1 VQPPGYAEPSPD
13 GLQVSR
19 TLARIPGYRA
29 PRSSTVDCGAVMCD
43 TGAAGSGG
51 TRVATRENGTR
62 DWMIF
67 QIQLFLNDARAL
79 LDMGW
84 QLPADVNLDYVQCV
98 ASGSDSC
105 TP

>member
-1 VQPPGYAEPSPD
+1 
-13 GLQVSR
+13 
-19 TLARIPGYRA
+19 
-29 PRSSTVDCGAVMCD
+29 
-43 TGAAGSGG
+43 
-51 TRVATRENGTR
+51 
-62 DWMIF
+62 MIF